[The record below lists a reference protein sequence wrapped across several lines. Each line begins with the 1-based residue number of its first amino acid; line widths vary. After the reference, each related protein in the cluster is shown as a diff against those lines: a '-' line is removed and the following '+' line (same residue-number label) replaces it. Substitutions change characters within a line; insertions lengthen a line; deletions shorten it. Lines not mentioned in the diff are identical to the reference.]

1 VQGRGFRPK
10 VWEVEARGHGNQQH
24 DREFEQRYGGPGHF
38 EGREV
43 VEFGVGR
50 GGFRGR
56 GLSGTRWK
64 RTKGSRMV
72 GNQGRARAPGS
83 HCGGRGS

>member
-1 VQGRGFRPK
+1 MQGRGFRPK
-10 VWEVEARGHGNQQH
+10 VWEVEARGHGNRQH
-24 DREFEQRYGGPGHF
+24 GREFEQRYGGPGHF

-56 GLSGTRWK
+56 G
-64 RTKGSRMV
+64 V
-72 GNQGRARAPGS
+72 V
-83 HCGGRGS
+83 RG